1 MKHKVPLSYIFLD
14 SGQAY
19 SDCLQMKKKVDSSM
33 YANLQIL
40 ILII

>member
-1 MKHKVPLSYIFLD
+1 MIQKVPLSYIFLD
-14 SGQAY
+14 SGQTY
-19 SDCLQMKKKVDSSM
+19 SDCLQMKKKVATSS